1 MRCFLLLKCVKLS
14 IVEKF
19 DFIVQHYKILK
30 TTFMTSI
37 KSTSKK
43 TQEVKSEI

>member
-1 MRCFLLLKCVKLS
+1 MLKYVKRD

-30 TTFMTSI
+30 TTLMTSI

-43 TQEVKSEI
+43 TQEGKSEI